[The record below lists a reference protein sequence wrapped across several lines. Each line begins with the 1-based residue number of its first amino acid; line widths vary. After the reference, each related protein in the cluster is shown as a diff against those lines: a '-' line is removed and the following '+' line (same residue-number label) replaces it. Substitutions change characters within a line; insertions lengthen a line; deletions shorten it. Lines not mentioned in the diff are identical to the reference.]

1 MSIGTILQHHRITL
15 KNLHKLVHLTGKKR
29 GGGCL
34 GCHCKT
40 PKYAAW
46 GTVFSFPCCNECFGA
61 IQREACAEHKRNAKR
76 AEYERRNA
84 EQKEPATMS
93 LDALLDQLE
102 DAGVWVSL
110 APDNPIPNSLR
121 VSNASRLTDE
131 LRSNIRSHREEL
143 IRYLS
148 LPLFDRVLMIF
159 GGVEVDVNGRK
170 IKPLGPPRGGGGLF
184 DAAKGGTE

>member
-1 MSIGTILQHHRITL
+1 
-15 KNLHKLVHLTGKKR
+15 
-29 GGGCL
+29 
-34 GCHCKT
+34 
-40 PKYAAW
+40 
-46 GTVFSFPCCNECFGA
+46 
-61 IQREACAEHKRNAKR
+61 
-76 AEYERRNA
+76 
-84 EQKEPATMS
+84 MS

-170 IKPLGPPRGGGGLF
+170 IKPPSQPTDGGLL
-184 DAAKGGTE
+184 AGLLEGGDK